1 MSTRQIDIR
10 MASRSHN
17 RLPEACLLE
26 GKYKLLTEYKSC
38 HIRHSMTSEIYYI
51 VVTVSENVKLDLFS
65 KNLIKFT
72 NTKLLMYLA

>member
-1 MSTRQIDIR
+1 

-17 RLPEACLLE
+17 RRPEARLLN
-26 GKYKLLTEYKSC
+26 GKYKLLTDYKSC

-51 VVTVSENVKLDLFS
+51 AATVSVMVKLDLFS

-72 NTKLLMYLA
+72 NTKLLMYFA

>member
-1 MSTRQIDIR
+1 

-17 RLPEACLLE
+17 RHPEACLLE

-51 VVTVSENVKLDLFS
+51 AVTVSVNVIFEIGVS
-65 KNLIKFT
+65 SRW
-72 NTKLLMYLA
+72 